1 MPKEQKGRTFEQKE
15 LAYVDASTCSG
26 SLVPGKGITTKRSL
40 GFCIF
45 LVLLLASGTS
55 ETEASGKII
64 CFPSRDKTNLRYYVK
79 SI

>member
-26 SLVPGKGITTKRSL
+26 SLVPGKRNNYQKVS
-40 GFCIF
+40 GFLHI
-45 LVLLLASGTS
+45 SGTFSCFTS